1 MLARHM
7 GHHGP
12 FITRTIYNTSE
23 PFPRPPNKASS
34 KWIALAGQRARR
46 VLSSLYSLT
55 LGI

>member
-1 MLARHM
+1 MLARST

-34 KWIALAGQRARR
+34 KWIALAGQKARR
-46 VLSSLYSLT
+46 FLYSLYSLT
-55 LGI
+55 LGM